1 MIKKIILLLIV
12 GAAFTAQA
20 QYGNGQRQRE
30 RQRMQPQTQQTPP
43 KPKFEAE
50 KYLNIITY
58 DIKKTAKKSGVK
70 LSSEQGKTFAKI
82 LTAHNKS
89 IKDISRI
96 NSFTFKSMKKL
107 AENSQALAQKSGDYS
122 TLRNVQK
129 TVDKN
134 FKPIIEI
141 LKKEDKELNQSIK
154 KLLQQ
159 KQYKKWIKYNKKL
172 NKTFSE

>member
-1 MIKKIILLLIV
+1 MKKIILLLIL
-12 GAAFTAQA
+12 GATFTAQA
-20 QYGNGQRQRE
+20 QYRNGQRQGQ

-43 KPKFEAE
+43 KPKFEPE

-70 LSSEQGKTFAKI
+70 LSSEQGETFAKI
-82 LTAHNKS
+82 LTTHNKS

-107 AENSQALAQKSGDYS
+107 AESSQALAQKSGDYS
-122 TLRNVQK
+122 KLREVQK
-129 TVDKN
+129 TVNKS
-134 FKPIIEI
+134 FKPIIET
-141 LKKEDKELNQSIK
+141 LKKEDKELNKAIK
-154 KLLQQ
+154 KLLRQ
-159 KQYKKWIKYNKKL
+159 KQFKKWIKYNKKL

>member
-1 MIKKIILLLIV
+1 MIKKIILLLIISC
-12 GAAFTAQA
+12 AFSAQA
-20 QYGNGQRQRE
+20 QYDNGQRQRQ
-30 RQRMQPQTQQTPP
+30 RQRQQSQRQQKPP

-70 LSSEQGKTFAKI
+70 LSSDQGKTFAKI
-82 LTAHNKS
+82 ITTHNKS

-107 AENSQALAQKSGDYS
+107 VESSQSLAQKSGDF
-122 TLRNVQK
+122 TKLIDVQK
-129 TVDKN
+129 TVNKN
-134 FKPIIEI
+134 FKPIIET
-141 LKKEDKELNQSIK
+141 LKEEDKELNLSVK
-154 KLLQQ
+154 KLLQK
-159 KQYKKWIKYNKKL
+159 KQYKKWIKYNKRL

>member
-1 MIKKIILLLIV
+1 MKKIILLLIL
-12 GAAFTAQA
+12 GATFSTQA
-20 QYGNGQRQRE
+20 QYGNGQRQGQ
-30 RQRMQPQTQQTPP
+30 RQRLQPRTQQKPP
-43 KPKFEAE
+43 KPIFEAE

-70 LSSEQGKTFAKI
+70 LSSEQGKKFSKI
-82 LTAHNKS
+82 LSTYNKS

-96 NSFTFKSMKKL
+96 NSFTLKSMKKL

-122 TLRNVQK
+122 NLRNVKK

-134 FKPIIEI
+134 FKPIIET
-141 LKKEDKELNQSIK
+141 LKKEDKELNLSIK

>member
-1 MIKKIILLLIV
+1 MKKIILLLIV

-20 QYGNGQRQRE
+20 QYGNSQRQ
-30 RQRMQPQTQQTPP
+30 RQRMQPQTRQTPP
-43 KPKFEAE
+43 KPKFEVE

-70 LSSEQGKTFAKI
+70 LSSEQGKTFAKT
-82 LTAHNKS
+82 LTTHNRS

-96 NSFTFKSMKKL
+96 NSFTFKSMKNL
-107 AENSQALAQKSGDYS
+107 VESSQALAQKSGDFS
-122 TLRNVQK
+122 KLKDVQK
-129 TVDKN
+129 TVNKN
-134 FKPIIEI
+134 FKPIIET
-141 LKKEDKELNQSIK
+141 LKKEDKELNKDLK

>member
-1 MIKKIILLLIV
+1 MKKIILLLIV
-12 GAAFTAQA
+12 GAAFSAQA
-20 QYGNGQRQRE
+20 QYGNSQRQ

-70 LSSEQGKTFAKI
+70 LSSEQGKTFAKT
-82 LTAHNKS
+82 LTTHNKS

-96 NSFTFKSMKKL
+96 NSFTFKSMKNL
-107 AENSQALAQKSGDYS
+107 VESSQALAQKSGDFS
-122 TLRNVQK
+122 KLKDVQK
-129 TVDKN
+129 TVNKS
-134 FKPIIEI
+134 FKPIIET
-141 LKKEDKELNQSIK
+141 LKEEDKELNKAIK

-172 NKTFSE
+172 NKSFSE

>member
-1 MIKKIILLLIV
+1 MKKIILLLIV
-12 GAAFTAQA
+12 GATFTAQA
-20 QYGNGQRQRE
+20 QYRNGQRQGQ
-30 RQRMQPQTQQTPP
+30 RQSLQPRTQQKPP
-43 KPKFEAE
+43 KPKFEPE

-70 LSSEQGKTFAKI
+70 LSSEQGETFAKI
-82 LTAHNKS
+82 LTTHNKS

-107 AENSQALAQKSGDYS
+107 AENSQTIAQKSGDYS
-122 TLRNVQK
+122 ELRNVQK

-134 FKPIIEI
+134 FKPIIKT
-141 LKKEDKELNQSIK
+141 LKEEDKELNLSVK
-154 KLLQQ
+154 KLLQK

-172 NKTFSE
+172 NKSFSE